1 MDTISQPPPSVPP
14 EDFFM
19 AQAASNVISM
29 YKANE
34 FEKVS
39 ALKYFGAIVTA
50 IISITLA
57 ISRFGSDTHIERFF
71 VACLLLLL
79 YCVGVVILRKLFA
92 VRRSTVVLSGE
103 LWFIYKYFID
113 NYKIV
118 SEYIGKSFDLWSH
131 ETEILNKSGSDYFN
145 FVMIAGVNTCVLLGS
160 FFYLISGIE
169 TYLHLIKKDPTN
181 LNWLIYI
188 FEPIFVLLNVIMF
201 FWFVKLT
208 NRNTKG

>member
-103 LWFIYKYFID
+103 L
-113 NYKIV
+113 
-118 SEYIGKSFDLWSH
+118 
-131 ETEILNKSGSDYFN
+131 
-145 FVMIAGVNTCVLLGS
+145 
-160 FFYLISGIE
+160 
-169 TYLHLIKKDPTN
+169 
-181 LNWLIYI
+181 
-188 FEPIFVLLNVIMF
+188 
-201 FWFVKLT
+201 
-208 NRNTKG
+208 